1 MSLVQTATTS
11 FKVQLAQGLHN
22 FGPTSPNTF
31 YIALFNSTAT
41 LNAATTQYSTQLVG
55 EVATGNGYTQGGIPL
70 TITQTPTSGSA
81 NGTVA
86 YWSFANAVWSPAAFT
101 CRGALIYNSSQSNA
115 SVAVL
120 DFGSDKTCVNSFT
133 IQFPAVNSTNAILRI
148 A

>member
-22 FGPTSPNTF
+22 FGPTNPNTF

-41 LNAATTQYSTQLVG
+41 LNAATPAYSTSLVG
-55 EVATGNGYTQGGIPL
+55 EVSGTGYTQGGQAL
-70 TITQTPTSGSA
+70 TIVTTPTSGSTG
-81 NGTVA
+81 GTIA
-86 YWSFANAVWSPAAFT
+86 YWSFANSVWNPASFT
-101 CRGALIYNSSQSNA
+101 ARGALIYNASQGNA

-120 DFGSDKTCVNSFT
+120 DFGADKTCTTSFT
-133 IQFPAVNSTNAILRI
+133 IQFPSVTNTTAILRI

>member
-41 LNAATTQYSTQLVG
+41 LNAATTSYSTSLVG
-55 EVATGNGYTQGGIPL
+55 EVTGTGYTQGGQQLVIS
-70 TITQTPTSGSA
+70 QSPTSGSTG
-81 NGTVA
+81 GTVA
-86 YWSFANAVWSPAAFT
+86 YLSFANAIWNPASFT
-101 CRGALIYNSSQSNA
+101 ARGALIYNASQGNA

-120 DFGSDKTCVNSFT
+120 DFEIGRAHV
-133 IQFPAVNSTNAILRI
+133 
-148 A
+148 

>member
-31 YIALFNSTAT
+31 KIALFTSLAT
-41 LNAATTQYSTQLVG
+41 LNATTTQYSTALVG
-55 EVATGNGYTQGGIPL
+55 EVSGTGYTQGGQQLVIA
-70 TITQTPTSGSA
+70 TTPTSGSTG
-81 NGTVA
+81 GTVA
-86 YWSFANAVWSPAAFT
+86 YWSFQNAVWTPAAFT
-101 CRGALIYNSSQSNA
+101 ARGALIYNASQSNA

-120 DFGSDKTCVNSFT
+120 DFGSDKTCLTSFT
-133 IQFPAVNSTNAILRI
+133 VQFPSVTNTTAILRI

>member
-1 MSLVQTATTS
+1 MSIVQTATTS

-31 YIALFNSTAT
+31 NIALFTSLAT

-55 EVATGNGYTQGGIPL
+55 EVVGTGYTQGGQIL
-70 TITQTPTSGSA
+70 TINQTPTSGSTG
-81 NGTVA
+81 GTVA

-101 CRGALIYNSSQSNA
+101 CRGAMIYNASQSNA
-115 SVAVL
+115 SVCIL
-120 DFGSDKTCVNSFT
+120 DFGADKTCSSSFT
-133 IQFPAVNSTNAILRI
+133 VQFPAVNNTNAILRI